1 MFIPRFRRNI
11 QEALDPI
18 CGSQESTGQARLRNS
33 ISELSEFGGSPER
46 GRTCYH
52 GRSAIFTIGVEEE
65 FHLVDPETREI
76 APDADS
82 VLSGY
87 AGEDMEAEL
96 QQSQVETGTCVC
108 ETLADVRKDL
118 IRLRRE
124 AAAAAEKVGKR
135 IAACGTHP
143 FSDWR
148 GTEVFKRDAYLRL
161 EEDYQQLTREQV
173 LSGCH
178 VHVGIDDLNDA
189 VEVMNRVRP
198 WLPVV
203 LALSAN
209 SPFWLREDTGYQ
221 SYRNRLWQ
229 RWPTAGIPGTFTSRT
244 EYESLVEAL
253 LTTGSIDD
261 PARIYWDI
269 RPSDKF
275 NTIEFRVAD
284 ACSNLDDALLVAA
297 LVRAMSETCYREMQT
312 GSEGT
317 KVRDELIKSAIWRAA
332 RYGDTD
338 SLIDPRAERLVP
350 AHELV
355 SSLLEVLRPVL
366 EDRDEWDQ
374 VQGLVSQ
381 VRERGTGASRQ
392 LALFERTGRMED
404 VVDMILDETAP
415 D

>member
-1 MFIPRFRRNI
+1 
-11 QEALDPI
+11 
-18 CGSQESTGQARLRNS
+18 
-33 ISELSEFGGSPER
+33 
-46 GRTCYH
+46 
-52 GRSAIFTIGVEEE
+52 V
-65 FHLVDPETREI
+65 
-76 APDADS
+76 
-82 VLSGY
+82 
-87 AGEDMEAEL
+87 EAEL

-124 AAAAAEKVGKR
+124 AAAAADKVGKR

-148 GTEVFKRDAYLRL
+148 RTEVFQKDAYIRL

-178 VHVGIDDLNDA
+178 VHVGIDDPDDA
-189 VEVMNRVRP
+189 IEVMNRVRP

-203 LALSAN
+203 LALSVN
-209 SPFWLREDTGYQ
+209 SPFWLGEDTGYQ

-229 RWPTAGIPGTFTSRT
+229 RWPTAGIPGSFADRA
-244 EYESLVEAL
+244 EFDSLRDAL
-253 LTTGSIDD
+253 LATGSIDD
-261 PARIYWDI
+261 PARIYWDV
-269 RPSDKF
+269 RPSNKF

-284 ACSNLDDALLVAA
+284 ACSNLDDSLLVAA
-297 LVRAMSETCYREMQT
+297 LVRAISETCYREVQT

-338 SLIDPRAERLVP
+338 RLIDPRAKRLVP
-350 AHELV
+350 AYELV
-355 SSLLEVLRPVL
+355 SSLLEILRPVL
-366 EDRDEWDQ
+366 EDRDEWDE
-374 VQGLVSQ
+374 VHDLVAQ
-381 VRERGTGASRQ
+381 VRDRGTGASRQ
-392 LALFERTGRMED
+392 LATFQRTGRMED